1 MRKTIVGAAAGL
13 AILFTAAGVQAQ
25 GMEDVKITASDLGKG
40 IHMLMERSGNI
51 GLSAGPNGV
60 IMVENQFALLT
71 PKIVAAVRQIS
82 KQPIRFVL
90 NTHWHFDHTG
100 GNENLGK
107 VGVAIVAHDNVRRLM
122 SAE

>member
-1 MRKTIVGAAAGL
+1 MWKRIVGAAAGL
-13 AILFTAAGVQAQ
+13 AVLSTAAGVQAQ
-25 GMEDVKITASDLGKG
+25 GMEDVKSTASDLGIG
-40 IHMLMERSGNI
+40 VHMLMGRGGNI
-51 GLSAGPNGV
+51 GLSAGLDGV
-60 IMVENQFALLT
+60 FMVDDQFALLT

-90 NTHWHFDHTG
+90 NTHWHLDHTG

-107 VGVAIVAHDNVRRLM
+107 AGVAIVAHDNVRRLM